1 MVILGILIMILLLIL
16 VVSILLFSRKN
27 TNINELKMAPLVLSR
42 IFYLRIHQMD
52 SCSGISHDQM
62 ISDEDEVIEVVLQ
75 SVDQARR
82 SQDLSQMPH
91 GRMYVQQDEVLHLQ
105 LQVFL
110 EKDFSR
116 GLITLSLAMNQRLI
130 LVLHM
135 MQMDVS
141 DQARVL

>member
-1 MVILGILIMILLLIL
+1 M
-16 VVSILLFSRKN
+16 
-27 TNINELKMAPLVLSR
+27 
-42 IFYLRIHQMD
+42 
-52 SCSGISHDQM
+52 
-62 ISDEDEVIEVVLQ
+62 
-75 SVDQARR
+75 DQARR
-82 SQDLSQMPH
+82 PQDLSQMPH
-91 GRMYVQQDEVLHLQ
+91 GRMCVQQDEVLQLQ